1 MSSINYAKAYGIE
14 SLAGAIIFTIIYAP
28 LLAFYIFQGIRRRTR
43 VYVVLCLFCL
53 MRVVSFAL
61 RSALAGSTAAA
72 TNENVLIAYEVL
84 YNIGFFGV
92 LYSAYTLVLERESL
106 IDMDTFLVYCP
117 GPLQLIFR
125 LTRRRSLI
133 RIVLMAAV
141 AIGIA
146 GVVCPAFPYAPYVM
160 SLTQSPASGGHHEC
174 QNTGRLEPGTT
185 LRSASVYIF
194 LAVTC
199 LLVVQALAFSFATMR
214 TLAKK
219 PRGGGEQQYTGM
231 STYRASL
238 GETYGIFILLVISA
252 LLLAREAFYAAT
264 THNTA
269 QQSNEHLWYPLSA
282 LTELVAVVL
291 FAVPGLIPA
300 HDELPQEERELNL
313 LA

>member
-1 MSSINYAKAYGIE
+1 MSSTINYAKAYGID
-14 SLAGAIIFTIIYAP
+14 SIAGAIIFTILYIP
-28 LLAFYIFQGIRRRTR
+28 FLALYVFQGIRRRTR
-43 VYVVLCLFCL
+43 VYFSLTLFCL
-53 MRVVSFAL
+53 IRVVAFAL

-72 TNENVLIAYEVL
+72 TDENVFIAYEVI

-106 IDMDTFLVYCP
+106 VDMDTILMYCP

-125 LTRRRSLI
+125 ITRRRSLV
-133 RIVLMAAV
+133 RIMLIVAV

-146 GVVCPAFPYAPYVM
+146 GITDITNAKSEADVN
-160 SLTQSPASGGHHEC
+160 E
-174 QNTGRLEPGTT
+174 GTS

-199 LLVVQALAFSFATMR
+199 LLVVQALALSVATMR
-214 TLAKK
+214 TLDKEIHAGQQQSYG
-219 PRGGGEQQYTGM
+219 RG
-231 STYRASL
+231 AP
-238 GETYGIFILLVISA
+238 GETFGIFVLLAISA

-264 THNTA
+264 THKTA
-269 QQSNEHLWYPLSA
+269 QQTNEHLWYPLSA
-282 LTELVAVVL
+282 LTEFIAIAL

-300 HDELPQEERELNL
+300 QDELPQEEREMNL